1 MKFNKIAKKINRL
14 ATVMEEMSDEELQ
27 RQTALFKERLEQGEN
42 EQNILPEAFAVVRE
56 ANRRVLGLFATDEQI
71 LGALMLSQGYI
82 SEIKT
87 GEGKSLVA
95 TMPLYFKALTM
106 KPAFL
111 VTTNDYLA
119 RRDYL
124 RIGDVYTWLGLRV
137 ADGTN
142 NPDADEVDEFDVE
155 KKQEIYSSDIIYI
168 SNGTLGFDFLLDGLA
183 ERSEDRFLSPL
194 NYALLDE
201 VDEILL
207 DSAQQPLIISGGPK
221 VQSNYFEISNAFV
234 QILEEEKEY
243 KYDAQENQVW
253 LTEQGIERAKN
264 YFSIEN
270 LLDTEFFKLY
280 QHIILALK
288 ANYTLTKNKDYI
300 IEEDKVKLVDR
311 KDGRVLEGI
320 NLQSGL
326 HQALEAKEGVELT
339 PESQTISSIT
349 FQNLFRRF
357 RQLSGM
363 SGTAKVAEDEFI
375 NTYNLPVKKVRT
387 HKRNIRKDHK
397 AQKFVTF
404 EAKLHS
410 ALEKIQVLHEK
421 KRPILVITGSVDAS
435 EIFSLH
441 LLDLGIPHNVLNA
454 KSSIK
459 EAQIIREAGQLGA
472 ITIST
477 SMAGRG
483 TDIKM
488 TKESI
493 EAGGLAVVITERML
507 NQRVELQAKGRA
519 GRQGEPGDTYVFES
533 LEDDVIKRY
542 MQERIQGYYNR
553 RRHSYKKVR
562 NYSVSRVF
570 LRAQK
575 KAEEKAYSQRIQAV
589 QFDEVLKLQKQ
600 KIDEARKQIMDLVSI
615 EEALSVIQGN
625 AKIVLESFF
634 SNEENQNATSF
645 QRFILDHIDYNF
657 KPLDDFENLRTI
669 SSKIAFIQGHLQR
682 NFQKKQH
689 ILNDD
694 SVFLL
699 FLKAC
704 MLKAVDTVWSYQVDA
719 LNQLRFLVQS
729 RSIAQK
735 QPLMEYEREAQ
746 KSYAYQQKQLASIML
761 RNSALSLLEIKKEK
775 LIVTFP

>member
-1 MKFNKIAKKINRL
+1 MKFNKTTKKINRL

-27 RQTALFKERLEQGEN
+27 RQTSLFKARLENGEN

-56 ANRRVLGLFATDEQI
+56 ANRRVLGLFATDEQV

-142 NPDADEVDEFDVE
+142 DPDAEEEGELDVE
-155 KKQEIYSSDIIYI
+155 KKQEIYASDIIYL

-234 QILEEEKEY
+234 QILEKEKEY

-288 ANYTLTKNKDYI
+288 ANHTLTKNKDYI

-311 KDGRVLEGI
+311 KDGRILEGI

-404 EAKLHS
+404 EAKLRS
-410 ALEKIQVLHEK
+410 ALEKIQTLHEK

-454 KSSIK
+454 KSSVK
-459 EAQIIREAGQLGA
+459 EAQIIKEAGQLGA

-533 LEDDVIKRY
+533 LEDDVIKRH
-542 MQERIQGYYNR
+542 MQERIQGYYDR

-562 NYSVSRVF
+562 SQSVSRVF

-600 KIDEARKQIMDLVSI
+600 KIDEARKQIMELGSI
-615 EEALSVIQGN
+615 EEGLSVIQEN
-625 AKIVLESFF
+625 AKIVLASFF
-634 SNEENQNATSF
+634 SKEENQNETSF

-657 KPLDDFENLRTI
+657 KPTEDLEKLRTN
-669 SSKIAFIQGHLQR
+669 SSKTAFIQGHLHR
-682 NFQKKQH
+682 NFEKKQH

-694 SVFLL
+694 AVFLL

-746 KSYAYQQKQLASIML
+746 KSYAYQQKQLASLIL
-761 RNSALSLLEIKKEK
+761 RNTALSLLEIKKEK